1 MNSIQAI
8 SYPVHFQDKG
18 YNSLSNLIAE
28 NNYSTL
34 FILVDENTFKSCY
47 PKFIPNLQTDKRIEV
62 IEIESGEINK
72 NLETCIGVWNAITE
86 LGGDRK
92 SLIITLGGGV
102 ITDLGG
108 FVASCFK
115 RGIDFVNIPTT
126 LLSMVDASV
135 GGGMLRDVL
144 INAHPINWIGD
155 LNYLYIIFSA
165 VLFTFLFKSK
175 IAHLSKTMFLFDT
188 IGISVFT
195 LLGLQKGLSYDLHPI
210 IAIIMGMISAVFGG
224 VLRDVLTAKIPLI
237 FEKEVYASACLLG
250 GINYLTLNYFKVDEN
265 INFIISAIVIASI
278 RAIAVKFH
286 LELPK
291 IKNDLFTTSKK

>member
-1 MNSIQAI
+1 MEVIYVLDILGTFAFAI
-8 SYPVHFQDKG
+8 SGALVALDK
-18 YNSLSNLIAE
+18 
-28 NNYSTL
+28 
-34 FILVDENTFKSCY
+34 
-47 PKFIPNLQTDKRIEV
+47 KFDIF
-62 IEIESGEINK
+62 
-72 NLETCIGVWNAITE
+72 
-86 LGGDRK
+86 
-92 SLIITLGGGV
+92 GV
-102 ITDLGG
+102 IIIA
-108 FVASCFK
+108 FVTA
-115 RGIDFVNIPTT
+115 
-126 LLSMVDASV
+126 V

-155 LNYLYIIFSA
+155 LNYLYIIFLA

-237 FEKEVYASACLLG
+237 FEKEVNASACLAG
-250 GINYLTLNYFKVDEN
+250 GISYLILNCFKVDEN

-291 IKNDLFTTSKK
+291 ITNDLFTTSKK

>member
-1 MNSIQAI
+1 MEVIYVLDILGTFAFAI
-8 SYPVHFQDKG
+8 SGALVALDK
-18 YNSLSNLIAE
+18 
-28 NNYSTL
+28 
-34 FILVDENTFKSCY
+34 
-47 PKFIPNLQTDKRIEV
+47 KFDIF
-62 IEIESGEINK
+62 
-72 NLETCIGVWNAITE
+72 
-86 LGGDRK
+86 
-92 SLIITLGGGV
+92 GV
-102 ITDLGG
+102 IIIA
-108 FVASCFK
+108 FVTA
-115 RGIDFVNIPTT
+115 
-126 LLSMVDASV
+126 V

-175 IAHLSKTMFLFDT
+175 IAYLSKTMFLFDT

-237 FEKEVYASACLLG
+237 FEKEVYASACLAG
-250 GINYLTLNYFKVDEN
+250 GISYLILNYFKVDEN
-265 INFIISAIVIASI
+265 INCIVSALVIASI
-278 RAIAVKFH
+278 RAVAVKFH